1 MAAALRRGACREKA
15 GVHGLADA
23 VRSRQGAA
31 PRQPDRD
38 RAAARGAQDA
48 AAALPHQA
56 APLRRRLP
64 ELLRAR
70 FAAPLLRRDRVR
82 EQYHRRA
89 VHRPDPARHTS
100 RRRRVDRHLPV
111 HDRSGHRGHDRAVAR
126 AQAAARRPGGSG
138 APGVH
143 RAPHRPDDEP
153 PAQRRAP
160 VVPVK
165 RRILALV
172 HEHLVPP
179 EDTTGIDVLEAEWKM
194 EYDVIETLREMGHE
208 VRVLGV
214 HDDLA
219 GIRPAAGFFEP
230 HIVFNLMEAFAG
242 VTTFDQNVVSY
253 LELLRLRYTGC
264 NPRGLIFAR
273 DKALSKK
280 LLAYH
285 RIPVPDF
292 SVVRY
297 GRKAALPKKMHFP
310 LIVKSLFFEASA
322 GISQASVVEDDDQL
336 ARRVQFIHESLGT
349 GAIVEQFVDGREL
362 YVGVLGNE
370 RLEALPVR
378 EMSFAQMSANSLR
391 IATERV
397 KWNTQY
403 QKKNGIMTNA
413 AKLDAAAVDH
423 IQRIAERA
431 YRALDLNGYARID
444 LRMDEEGRAYVL
456 EANPNPNLAYGEDF
470 AESAET
476 NGISYERLL
485 ERIITLGMRWEPA
498 RTG

>member
-1 MAAALRRGACREKA
+1 
-15 GVHGLADA
+15 
-23 VRSRQGAA
+23 
-31 PRQPDRD
+31 
-38 RAAARGAQDA
+38 
-48 AAALPHQA
+48 
-56 APLRRRLP
+56 
-64 ELLRAR
+64 
-70 FAAPLLRRDRVR
+70 
-82 EQYHRRA
+82 
-89 VHRPDPARHTS
+89 
-100 RRRRVDRHLPV
+100 
-111 HDRSGHRGHDRAVAR
+111 
-126 AQAAARRPGGSG
+126 
-138 APGVH
+138 
-143 RAPHRPDDEP
+143 
-153 PAQRRAP
+153 
-160 VVPVK
+160 VK

-219 GIRPAAGFFEP
+219 GIRPTAGFFEP

-242 VTTFDQNVVSY
+242 ITTFDQNVVSY

-297 GRKAALPKKMHFP
+297 GRKPVLSKKMRFP

-322 GISQASVVEDDDQL
+322 GISQASVVEDEDQL
-336 ARRVQFIHESLGT
+336 ARRVQFIHDTLGT
-349 GAIVEQFVDGREL
+349 AAILEQFIDGREL

-370 RLEALPVR
+370 RLDVLPVW
-378 EMSFAQMSANSLR
+378 EMSFAQMPENRWR

-413 AKLDAAAVDH
+413 AKLDAEAADQ
-423 IQRIAERA
+423 IQRIAKRA

-444 LRMDEEGRAYVL
+444 LRMDEQGRAYVL

-470 AESAET
+470 AESAEV
-476 NGISYERLL
+476 NGVSYERLL

>member
-1 MAAALRRGACREKA
+1 M
-15 GVHGLADA
+15 
-23 VRSRQGAA
+23 
-31 PRQPDRD
+31 
-38 RAAARGAQDA
+38 
-48 AAALPHQA
+48 
-56 APLRRRLP
+56 
-64 ELLRAR
+64 
-70 FAAPLLRRDRVR
+70 
-82 EQYHRRA
+82 
-89 VHRPDPARHTS
+89 
-100 RRRRVDRHLPV
+100 
-111 HDRSGHRGHDRAVAR
+111 
-126 AQAAARRPGGSG
+126 
-138 APGVH
+138 
-143 RAPHRPDDEP
+143 
-153 PAQRRAP
+153 
-160 VVPVK
+160 K

-172 HEHLVPP
+172 HQHLVPP
-179 EDTTGIDVLEAEWKM
+179 EDTTGVDILEAEWKM
-194 EYDVIETLREMGHE
+194 EYDVIETLREQAHE

-242 VTTFDQNVVSY
+242 ITTFDQNVVSY

-264 NPRGLIFAR
+264 NPRGLILAR

-292 SVVRY
+292 MVVRY
-297 GRKAALPKKMHFP
+297 GRKPALHKRMHFP

-322 GISQASVVEDDDQL
+322 GISQASVVEDEEQL
-336 ARRVQFIHESLGT
+336 ARRVQFIHDTLGT
-349 GAIVEQFVDGREL
+349 AAIVEQFIDGREL

-370 RLEALPVR
+370 RLEVLPVW
-378 EMSFAQMSANSLR
+378 EMSFAQMPGNRWR

-413 AKLDAAAVDH
+413 AKLEDAAVTH
-423 IQRIAERA
+423 IQRIAKRA

-444 LRMDEEGRAYVL
+444 LRMDDDGRAYVL

-470 AESAET
+470 AESAEV
-476 NGISYERLL
+476 NGLSYEKLL
-485 ERIITLGMRWEPA
+485 ERIITLGLRWVPE

>member
-1 MAAALRRGACREKA
+1 
-15 GVHGLADA
+15 
-23 VRSRQGAA
+23 
-31 PRQPDRD
+31 
-38 RAAARGAQDA
+38 
-48 AAALPHQA
+48 
-56 APLRRRLP
+56 
-64 ELLRAR
+64 
-70 FAAPLLRRDRVR
+70 
-82 EQYHRRA
+82 
-89 VHRPDPARHTS
+89 
-100 RRRRVDRHLPV
+100 
-111 HDRSGHRGHDRAVAR
+111 
-126 AQAAARRPGGSG
+126 
-138 APGVH
+138 
-143 RAPHRPDDEP
+143 
-153 PAQRRAP
+153 
-160 VVPVK
+160 VK

-194 EYDVIETLREMGHE
+194 EYDVIETLREQGHE

-219 GIRPAAGFFEP
+219 GIRPTAGFFQP
-230 HIVFNLMEAFAG
+230 HIVLNLMEAFAG

-264 NPRGLIFAR
+264 NPRGLILAR

-285 RIPVPDF
+285 RIPIPDF
-292 SVVRY
+292 TVVRY
-297 GRKAALPKKMHFP
+297 GRKPVLPKKMQFP

-322 GISQASVVEDDDQL
+322 GISQASVVENAEQL

-349 GAIVEQFVDGREL
+349 AAIVEQFVDGREL

-370 RLEALPVR
+370 RLEVLPVW
-378 EMSFAQMSANSLR
+378 EMSFAKMPENRWR

-397 KWNTQY
+397 KWSTRY
-403 QKKNGIMTNA
+403 QKANGIMT
-413 AKLDAAAVDH
+413 DAANLDVSAITH
-423 IQRIAERA
+423 IQRMAKRS

-444 LRMDEEGRAYVL
+444 LRLDEQGRAYVL

-470 AESAET
+470 AESAEVY
-476 NGISYERLL
+476 GLSYEKLL
-485 ERIITLGMRWEPA
+485 ERIITLGLRWEPE